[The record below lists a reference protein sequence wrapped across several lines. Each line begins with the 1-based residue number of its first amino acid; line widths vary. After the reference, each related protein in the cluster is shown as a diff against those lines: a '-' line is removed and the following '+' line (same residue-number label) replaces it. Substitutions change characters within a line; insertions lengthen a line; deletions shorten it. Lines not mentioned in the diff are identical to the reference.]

1 MSYFREQYTRNKTKI
16 KTELDL
22 CDYAT
27 QSDLKNATCTSNSAK
42 KTDLSN
48 LRSDI
53 NTIDIYKL
61 ETTSVDLR
69 KLSYVVKHEVVKNV
83 VCDKLVK
90 NVNPIYTSGP
100 VKTTDYDKKIIK
112 IEGKIPSN
120 TCLATTAALN
130 TVKNELRNVSD
141 LVTKVE
147 YDDTKKKILL
157 LLIIINL

>member
-1 MSYFREQYTRNKTKI
+1 MI
-16 KTELDL
+16 
-22 CDYAT
+22 
-27 QSDLKNATCTSNSAK
+27 
-42 KTDLSN
+42 
-48 LRSDI
+48 
-53 NTIDIYKL
+53 
-61 ETTSVDLR
+61 TTSVG
-69 KLSYVVKHEVVKNV
+69 YVVKHEVVKNV

-90 NVNPIYTSGP
+90 NVNAIYTSGP

-147 YDDTKKKILL
+147 YDAKIPDTKKNFLL
-157 LLIIINL
+157 LLIMSKD